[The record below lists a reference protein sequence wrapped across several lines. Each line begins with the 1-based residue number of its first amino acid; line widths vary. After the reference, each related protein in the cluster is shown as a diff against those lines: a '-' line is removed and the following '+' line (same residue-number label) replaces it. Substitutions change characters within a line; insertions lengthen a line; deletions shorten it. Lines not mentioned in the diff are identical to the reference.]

1 MIIAPLYG
9 RQGCNIQ
16 TLMDHGPGAT
26 DHGRR
31 KEKKKEKTSEKRETR
46 LANTIPVTFKGE
58 IRSIPYLLR
67 LGTDTSL
74 RNNYIG

>member
-1 MIIAPLYG
+1 MEEE
-9 RQGCNIQ
+9 
-16 TLMDHGPGAT
+16 
-26 DHGRR
+26 
-31 KEKKKEKTSEKRETR
+31 KKKKKEKTSEKRETR